1 MIDKKIQLCH
11 LVCSSQMFPLKEVME
26 GWKYWN
32 CHPDFISLLFHGLS
46 KWWILF
52 LCWVRL
58 LSLIR
63 LCAASYD
70 MISGQEASRWNWYRI
85 FDSNPAFIPLSHDSV
100 SPLFPW
106 SQKGKHV
113 VIAYIH
119 GSPLCVSN
127 ASCLKWFYVS
137 WAVNSNH
144 HVSFLWENECELS
157 TVKWYLYTFRIKE

>member
-11 LVCSSQMFPLKEVME
+11 LVCSSQMFPLEEVME

-32 CHPDFISLLFHGLS
+32 RHPDFISSLFHWFS

-63 LCAASYD
+63 LCTASYD

-85 FDSNPAFIPLSHDSV
+85 SDCNPAFNPLSHDSV
-100 SPLFPW
+100 SLLFPW
-106 SQKGKHV
+106 SQKGKNV
-113 VIAYIH
+113 VIIYIH
-119 GSPLCVSN
+119 GLLFMFQMHPGWN
-127 ASCLKWFYVS
+127 VS
-137 WAVNSNH
+137 WPVNSNH
-144 HVSFLWENECELS
+144 HASLLWENECGLS
-157 TVKWYLYTFRIKE
+157 TVKWCLYTFRMKE